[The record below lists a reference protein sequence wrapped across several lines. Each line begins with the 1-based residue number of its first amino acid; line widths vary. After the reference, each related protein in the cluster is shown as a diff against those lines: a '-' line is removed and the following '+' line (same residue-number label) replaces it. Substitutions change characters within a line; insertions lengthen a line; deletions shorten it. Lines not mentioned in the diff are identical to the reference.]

1 VRRTLILAA
10 GAALALSA
18 PAYAAGVDS
27 RSYTCSALQSMIV
40 ARGFVFI
47 SQPAFGDFVVA
58 DVRYCSGGG
67 AVQRRSVATADNP
80 ECLVNYCIEPRRE
93 GRVD

>member
-1 VRRTLILAA
+1 VRINLMLAA
-10 GAALALSA
+10 GLALALFA

-27 RSYTCSALQSMIV
+27 RSYTCAALQSMIV

-80 ECLVNYCIEPRRE
+80 ECLVNYCVTPNRE